1 MAGYTRTDTTN
12 NIATGLVIN
21 AADFDGEYNA
31 IETAF
36 NATGGHAHDG
46 VAGGGARILKL
57 GPSGDLTISAGAV
70 TPLSN
75 NAIDLGTSGA
85 QFKDLFIDGVGYI
98 DAMDGDVLFGS
109 TVGASKLQFR
119 DTAIYINSSADGQ
132 LDLVADTE
140 IQIAATTIDM
150 NGNVN
155 VSGSLTI
162 GGAGISEAE
171 LEILDG
177 ASLSTIELN
186 YLEGTTL
193 GTVVA
198 SKVLAVDSNKDI
210 TGFRNI
216 SLTGTVDGIDIATRD
231 AVLTSTTT
239 TAGAALPKAGG
250 ALTGAVTTNSTFDG
264 VDIATRDGVLTS
276 TTTTANAALPK
287 TGGAMTGA
295 ITTNST
301 FDGRDVAADGVL
313 ATNALPKGGGAMTG
327 AITTNST
334 FDGVDIAT
342 RDAILTSTTTTAGAA
357 LPKTGGAMTGAITT
371 NSTFDGVDIAT
382 RDAILTSTTTTAGA
396 ALPKSGGAMTGDITG
411 LTDLNVGAT
420 SAPGTLDVYGAFKVS
435 NAQNDWFTIDVV
447 DTLSAFAGHATL
459 ANSDGNIYFKVGSE
473 NSLILNMNGGVSLYY
488 NNLLR
493 LHTHAGGATITGTVT
508 NFYDTTADASAGPDL
523 KLDRGSATPANSD
536 YLGNLQFF
544 GRSSNGTSTQYGHIR
559 STIYGVTQGST
570 RGNMYIDA
578 LDTDGV
584 LYTGLGVSGKQTTLY
599 YSDSAR
605 LLTTSAGLTVT
616 GNMIVSGT
624 VTENSDERLK
634 DNITTISGALDL
646 VSDMRGVTY
655 DKDGR
660 AGVGVIAQEI
670 QKVLPELVS
679 EPADGEYLSVA
690 YGNISGVLI
699 EAIKELRAEVD
710 HLSKTAC
717 TCKCTCKTPEV

>member
-12 NIATGLVIN
+12 NIATGNVIN

-46 VAGGGARILKL
+46 TAGGGARILKL
-57 GPSGDLTISAGAV
+57 GPAGNLTISAGAV

-85 QFKDLFIDGVGYI
+85 QFKDLYIDGTAYI
-98 DAMDGDVLFGS
+98 DAIDGDVLIGPAD
-109 TVGASKLQFR
+109 VDSKIQFR
-119 DTAIYINSSADGQ
+119 DSAIYINSSVDGQ
-132 LDLVADTE
+132 LDIVADTE
-140 IQIAATTIDM
+140 VQIAATTVDI
-150 NGNVN
+150 NGNVDI
-155 VSGSLTI
+155 SGTLTI
-162 GGAGISEAE
+162 GGANISEAE
-171 LEILDG
+171 LEVLDG
-177 ASLSTIELN
+177 ATVSTTELN
-186 YLEGTTL
+186 YLNGTTL

-198 SKVLAVDSNKDI
+198 SKVLAVDNNKDI

-301 FDGRDVAADGVL
+301 FDGRDVGTDGTKLDGIEASATADQTNAEIRTAVEAATDSNVFTDADHTKL
-313 ATNALPKGGGAMTG
+313 NAIEASADVTDATNVTAAGALMRSGGAMTG

-342 RDAILTSTTTTAGAA
+342 RDAVLTSTTTTANAAMPKAGGVFSGAVNFGSSSLSINGDTISNTDGSA
-357 LPKTGGAMTGAITT
+357 GDIDFQLGTASTSEFRIKASRDDATVGPNLIFQRSSTSPADNDMVGKLEMQCQVTGGGYQGMSQITT
-371 NSTFDGVDIAT
+371 QMVDNNSSA
-382 RDAILTSTTTTAGA
+382 
-396 ALPKSGGAMTGDITG
+396 PKGAMYLNAREGSGTGDVWTG
-411 LTDLNVGAT
+411 LAVIG
-420 SAPGTLDVYGAFKVS
+420 K
-435 NAQNDWFTIDVV
+435 
-447 DTLSAFAGHATL
+447 
-459 ANSDGNIYFKVGSE
+459 
-473 NSLILNMNGGVSLYY
+473 
-488 NNLLR
+488 
-493 LHTHAGGATITGTVT
+493 
-508 NFYDTTADASAGPDL
+508 TA
-523 KLDRGSATPANSD
+523 K
-536 YLGNLQFF
+536 
-544 GRSSNGTSTQYGHIR
+544 
-559 STIYGVTQGST
+559 
-570 RGNMYIDA
+570 
-578 LDTDGV
+578 
-584 LYTGLGVSGKQTTLY
+584 LY
-599 YSDSAR
+599 YSDSQK
-605 LLTTSAGLTVT
+605 LETVT
-616 GNMIVSGT
+616 GGVNVTGDMVASGN
-624 VTENSDERLK
+624 VTAYSDERLK
-634 DNITTISGALDL
+634 DNITTIKGALDL

-655 DKDGR
+655 DMEGR

-670 QKVLPELVS
+670 QKVLPEVVS
-679 EPADGEYLSVA
+679 EQVNEEYLSVA

>member
-1 MAGYTRTDTTN
+1 MAGYTRTTTTSD
-12 NIATGLVIN
+12 IATGLVIN
-21 AADFDGEYNA
+21 AADFNSEYTA

-70 TPLSN
+70 TPLSG

-109 TVGASKLQFR
+109 TVGTSKLQFR

-177 ASLSTIELN
+177 ASLSTTELN
-186 YLEGTTL
+186 YLDGTTL

-264 VDIATRDGVLTS
+264 VDIATRDAILTS

-313 ATNALPKGGGAMTG
+313 ATNALPKAGGILTG
-327 AITTNST
+327 AITLPDGSESSPIITN
-334 FDGVDIAT
+334 
-342 RDAILTSTTTTAGAA
+342 
-357 LPKTGGAMTGAITT
+357 
-371 NSTFDGVDIAT
+371 
-382 RDAILTSTTTTAGA
+382 
-396 ALPKSGGAMTGDITG
+396 TGDIDTG
-411 LTDLNVGAT
+411 LYFSGGNAIALTSGGSRKMNISSSSIYFYEKVTILDSASSSGLTIESTDSGYSASALELELYRNSSTPANDDYIGRIALNGEDSNGNKQNYVRIT
-420 SAPGTLDVYGAFKVS
+420 SQTLNITSGSEKANLQF
-435 NAQNDWFTIDVV
+435 QLIDK
-447 DTLSAFAGHATL
+447 
-459 ANSDGNIYFKVGSE
+459 ANSASFYTPLKLEPSA
-473 NSLILNMNGGVSLYY
+473 
-488 NNLLR
+488 
-493 LHTHAGGATITGTVT
+493 TTITGQLFINAPDTSATDTVT
-508 NFYDTTADASAGPDL
+508 LT
-523 KLDRGSATPANSD
+523 
-536 YLGNLQFF
+536 
-544 GRSSNGTSTQYGHIR
+544 R
-559 STIYGVTQGST
+559 STNSLNNMIKFKTANITDWIVGERNDSTSDFRIYSGGTG
-570 RGNMYIDA
+570 GN
-578 LDTDGV
+578 V
-584 LYTGLGVSGKQTTLY
+584 LTI
-599 YSDSAR
+599 AR
-605 LLTTSAGLTVT
+605 ST
-616 GNMIVSGT
+616 GNATFSGT